1 MIASI
6 DTGSNTIRFLI
17 GFFSNNRIERVYSDR
32 KITRLGESI
41 KTMGM
46 IKESRMRESIEC
58 LRGFKAKAIEF
69 GVNKIS
75 AVGTSALREAR
86 NSHEFLK
93 MVKEEVGIDIRV
105 ISEEEEAFL
114 TIEGIRSGFEL
125 PDEFIAFD
133 LGGGST
139 EFIIGRAGSLD
150 MLSIPMGVLKLSH
163 LIENYPPSAEIVSG
177 ISSEIKRSLL
187 SQGLQNLSSCIRP
200 QILIGTGGT
209 VTTLASLDLALDKYE
224 PERIHGHRLSLSG
237 LKDVLKRL
245 LGLTLGQIRELKG
258 IEKGREDIIL
268 AGLLSVIEIMELFSK
283 ETLTV
288 SDFGIL
294 EGIIK
299 YEAQVFFS
307 NRY

>member
-1 MIASI
+1 
-6 DTGSNTIRFLI
+6 
-17 GFFSNNRIERVYSDR
+17 
-32 KITRLGESI
+32 
-41 KTMGM
+41 M
-46 IKESRMRESIEC
+46 IKESRMRESIDC
-58 LRGFKAKAIEF
+58 LKDFKEKAIEF

-75 AVGTSALREAR
+75 AVGTSAIREAR
-86 NSHEFLK
+86 NSRQFIA
-93 MVKEEVGIDIRV
+93 MVKEETGIDIRV

-125 PDEFIAFD
+125 PQEFIAFD

-150 MLSIPMGVLKLSH
+150 MLSIPIGVLKLSH
-163 LIENYPPSAEIVSG
+163 FIENYPPPHGV
-177 ISSEIKRSLL
+177 ISEMRSEIKSFFL
-187 SQGLQNLSSCIRP
+187 SCGLKNLSFSVKP

-209 VTTLASLDLALDKYE
+209 VTTLASFDLSLDKYE
-224 PERIHGHRLSLSG
+224 PQRIHGHRLSLSG

-245 LGLTLGQIRELKG
+245 SGLTLQQIRELKG

-283 ETLTV
+283 ETLMV

-299 YEAQVFFS
+299 YESRFFQ
-307 NRY
+307 

>member
-1 MIASI
+1 M
-6 DTGSNTIRFLI
+6 R
-17 GFFSNNRIERVYSDR
+17 NNRIERVYSDR

-41 KTMGM
+41 KTTGM
-46 IKESRMRESIEC
+46 IKESRMMESIEC
-58 LRGFKAKAIEF
+58 LKGFKEKAIEF

-86 NSHEFLK
+86 NSYEFLE
-93 MVKEEVGIDIRV
+93 MVKKEAGINIRV

-114 TIEGIRSGFEL
+114 TIEGIRSGLEV
-125 PDEFIAFD
+125 PQEFIAFD

-150 MLSIPMGVLKLSH
+150 MLSIPMGVLKLSE
-163 LIENYPPSAEIVSG
+163 LIKNYPPSAEVIFE
-177 ISSEIKRSLL
+177 ISSKIKRALL
-187 SQGLQNLSSCIRP
+187 SYGLQNLSFSVKP

-209 VTTLASLDLALDKYE
+209 VTTLASIDLSLDKYE

-237 LKDVLKRL
+237 LKELLKRL
-245 LGLTLGQIRELKG
+245 SDLTLQQIRELKG

-268 AGLLSVIEIMELFSK
+268 TGLLSVIEIMKLFSK

-299 YEAQVFFS
+299 YEAHFS
-307 NRY
+307 SKTGI